1 MIYSSQ
7 FSTYAIGYTE
17 TASSGGRRHYTGMPG
32 AEITGGADQTKR
44 AGDIIKVTAKSD
56 GAKVSAVYVDG
67 AMVDGKYYIVSG
79 NAVKLQGTY
88 TATLSQGTHTLRVV
102 YTNGAAVTTT
112 FVLKGTTSP
121 HTGDPGVGIYLASVV
136 LSIAGSSYVFR
147 KKKNDD

>member
-1 MIYSSQ
+1 MVLYEYRPTRKAEHAEHFLQ
-7 FSTYAIGYTE
+7 GFSGWLHADGYQ
-17 TASSGGRRHYTGMPG
+17 GYH
-32 AEITGGADQTKR
+32 
-44 AGDIIKVTAKSD
+44 
-56 GAKVSAVYVDG
+56 
-67 AMVDGKYYIVSG
+67 
-79 NAVKLQGTY
+79 KLQGTY

-136 LSIAGSSYVFR
+136 LSIAGSAYVFR